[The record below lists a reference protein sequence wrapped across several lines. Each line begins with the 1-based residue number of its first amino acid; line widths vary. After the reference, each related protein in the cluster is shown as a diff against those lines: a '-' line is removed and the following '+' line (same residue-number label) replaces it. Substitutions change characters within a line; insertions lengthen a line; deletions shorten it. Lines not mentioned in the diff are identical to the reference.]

1 MLVATL
7 AGTTPNGSAM
17 AAVQLRTGREYGS
30 GTLMLDALVVEAETG
45 AAATAFPATPRDII
59 TTTTTTFTVPA
70 PILVAQP
77 GSESLLVFIL

>member
-1 MLVATL
+1 
-7 AGTTPNGSAM
+7 
-17 AAVQLRTGREYGS
+17 
-30 GTLMLDALVVEAETG
+30 MLDALVVEAETG

-59 TTTTTTFTVPA
+59 TTTTTFTVPA